1 MAGGAVPIGP
11 TDEESLL
18 SSTSDEEETSQ
29 DGVLTR
35 WIVLAVAMTVTVLD
49 LAGVVQVPIEDLLG
63 LLLSVL

>member
-11 TDEESLL
+11 TDEESLR

>member
-11 TDEESLL
+11 TDGKFLL

-35 WIVLAVAMTVTVLD
+35 WIVLAVVMTVTVLN

>member
-11 TDEESLL
+11 TDEESPH
-18 SSTSDEEETSQ
+18 STTSDEEETSQ

>member
-11 TDEESLL
+11 TDGESLL
-18 SSTSDEEETSQ
+18 SSTNDEEETSQ